1 MCLCL
6 FAGQHLGSILNK
18 LRSTIDEQIDFFKQ
32 ENSNL
37 IFKKNKII
45 PLLFLFVKE
54 QQG

>member
-6 FAGQHLGSILNK
+6 FAGQHLGSILDK
-18 LRSTIDEQIDFFKQ
+18 LRSGIDKQIAFFKQ

-45 PLLFLFVKE
+45 PLLFLFVQE